1 MSKEGGRVRESERE
15 IEEERKT
22 KMYSTIFVPDI
33 SLQWGSHNA
42 FTGRLVRL
50 WTTSAGV
57 LPRDSEWRAGS

>member
-33 SLQWGSHNA
+33 SLQRGSHNA
-42 FTGRLVRL
+42 FTVRSGQIVDNFSWRLAER
-50 WTTSAGV
+50 
-57 LPRDSEWRAGS
+57 